1 MNRLVLIGNGF
12 DLAHG
17 LKTRY
22 EDFINWYWENWGV
35 RLLHGMNRTETDGLC
50 NYQEA

>member
-1 MNRLVLIGNGF
+1 MNRVIFIGNGF

-22 EDFINWYWENWGV
+22 EDFINWYWTKRVKEFI
-35 RLLHGMNRTETDGLC
+35 ECSKYPDC
-50 NYQEA
+50 NGTRNLEL

>member
-1 MNRLVLIGNGF
+1 MEQNSKTTLKAIIFIGNGF

-22 EDFINWYWENWGV
+22 EDFINWYWTKRVKEFRELFKIS
-35 RLLHGMNRTETDGLC
+35 RL
-50 NYQEA
+50 